1 MAEEQF
7 GMWVQVGTQLVFPK
21 QSMGNALVERGKPVA
36 GVMTWALEH
45 RGEEVDCSLVTSIN
59 TAGYWDA
66 DGSSICNTQWL
77 WELHLYVKVCPNR
90 LYDYS
95 GVSER

>member
-7 GMWVQVGTQLVFPK
+7 GMWVQVGAQLVFPK

-45 RGEEVDCSLVTSIN
+45 TGEEVDCSLVTSIN

-66 DGSSICNTQWL
+66 EGSSIYNT
-77 WELHLYVKVCPNR
+77 VAVGVTFVCQDMPK
-90 LYDYS
+90 
-95 GVSER
+95 